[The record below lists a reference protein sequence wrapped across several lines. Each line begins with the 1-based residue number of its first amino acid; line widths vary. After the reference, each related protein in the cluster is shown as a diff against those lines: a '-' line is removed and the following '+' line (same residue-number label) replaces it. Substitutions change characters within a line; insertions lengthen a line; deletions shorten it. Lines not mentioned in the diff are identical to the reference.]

1 MTRIGIGID
10 LVDVSRVQR
19 LADGPGS
26 SFQARWFTAEENAYC
41 KSKAFPAQ
49 HFAARLAAKE
59 AVVKALRLAWD
70 GPIPY
75 RCVEIATR
83 ADGAPTV
90 RLSGR
95 VQRAAQA
102 SGLDRVEVSLSH
114 SPGYATAVAIAY
126 PAGLGLE
133 PEDPPVPSAKDRR

>member
-1 MTRIGIGID
+1 VTLIGIGID
-10 LVDVSRVQR
+10 LVDVNRVRR
-19 LADGPGS
+19 LADAPGS
-26 SFQARWFTAEENAYC
+26 SFQSRWFTAAEYAYC
-41 KSKAFPAQ
+41 ESKAFPAQ
-49 HFAARLAAKE
+49 HLAARLAAKE
-59 AVVKALRLAWD
+59 AVVKALRLPWD

-83 ADGAPTV
+83 VDGAPMV

-114 SPGYATAVAIAY
+114 SAGYATAMAIAY
-126 PAGLGLE
+126 PAGLGQE
-133 PEDPPVPSAKDRR
+133 AEDPPVPRAKVRT